1 MVLPTSSVLVD
12 RVLAKS
18 AANAINAIQIKSH
31 SARNN
36 VIEAENY
43 QHIGRE
49 HGWYQGVERRKR
61 LFTFTTYMYKCS
73 YSFVQSIWRKIF
85 MLMLM
90 LLKDVF
96 MIYALICTHIQMLF
110 WPCVIVC
117 STASQGVSDLPGN
130 MQFSTS
136 TLRQGEEQVIY
147 QLENCTG
154 SNLTI

>member
-61 LFTFTTYMYKCS
+61 LFTFTILHTCTTVLF
-73 YSFVQSIWRKIF
+73 SFVQSTIWKK
-85 MLMLM
+85 MLMR
-90 LLKDVF
+90 LKDVF
-96 MIYALICTHIQMLF
+96 MIYALIYKCYSDRVWSYVQLQ
-110 WPCVIVC
+110 VRVC
-117 STASQGVSDLPGN
+117 
-130 MQFSTS
+130 
-136 TLRQGEEQVIY
+136 RIY
-147 QLENCTG
+147 PAICSFPPALCARVRSKSYINWRIALG
-154 SNLTI
+154 PI